1 MKKKW
6 IAGIMAAVLVAS
18 AAMLLL
24 SIRTGEKANV
34 SKSNYEF
41 TAASRGTLE
50 TVVTSSGTL
59 APVSS
64 VSVLSQMSGRVEKV
78 FADYNDTVKKGQV
91 LVTLNTDMLELEQ
104 KEAQADLNIAQAN
117 YNLAALDYQNNSTLA
132 AKGLVSEYDLK
143 SSKTTLD
150 VKKATLSSAQ
160 SALKVIETQLTQ
172 YAQIKSPIDGIVL
185 EKDVDVGQSV
195 VEGSSSNATA
205 LFTLAED
212 LSKMEIKAEVDE
224 LDIGSI
230 KVGQAVRFTVEANS
244 GKTYSGSVGTI
255 RLVPETT
262 DNVVNYY
269 VIIKAENEDGTLL
282 PGMTANVEFIK
293 ETRENALL
301 VQNSALRYQPSSLGA
316 QEIQRM
322 VYAAGLADLSEDAKK
337 AALAEY
343 DAALKATDLA
353 KSAGSTKTSGLSGI
367 LTGGGQGGPGGPGG
381 FGNKKTASTGTET
394 GTASDASVSAA
405 ADSTVAK
412 KALWYLDSQGKLAV
426 RMVGVGSTDGART
439 EIIGA
444 DDLEGMNIILREK
457 AE

>member
-1 MKKKW
+1 MKKKLL
-6 IAGIMAAVLVAS
+6 AGIVAGILILGGAASLLSVRSGQKTTAS
-18 AAMLLL
+18 AA
-24 SIRTGEKANV
+24 S
-34 SKSNYEF
+34 YEF
-41 TAASRGTLE
+41 TTASRGTLE

-78 FADYNDTVKKGQV
+78 FADYNDTVKKGQI

-104 KEAQADLNIAQAN
+104 KEALADLNIAQAN

-143 SSKTTLD
+143 ASRTTLD

-230 KVGQAVRFTVEANS
+230 KVGQSVRFTVEANS

-269 VIIKAENEDGTLL
+269 VIIKADNADGTLL

-322 VYAAGLADLSEDAKK
+322 VYAAGLTDLSDDAKK
-337 AALAEY
+337 SALAEY

-353 KSAGSTKTSGLSGI
+353 KSAGATKTSGLSGI
-367 LTGGGQGGPGGPGG
+367 LAGGSPGGPGG
-381 FGNKKTASTGTET
+381 FGNKKTASTETESAT
-394 GTASDASVSAA
+394 DATASAA
-405 ADSTVAK
+405 AK

-426 RMVGVGSTDGART
+426 KMVGAGSTDGART
-439 EIIGA
+439 EILGA
-444 DDLEGMNIILREK
+444 DDLEGMKIILREK